1 MGHSLLARGAGT
13 AIFVAVWGLALLCS
27 DVRADTSEPA
37 LRLVSVTAPA
47 GSSDEAETARGLVPE
62 ATKDSYRI
70 SHISALPSVKRAD
83 IDELLSIAAK
93 RAEKAKEAALAFDLV
108 LAATLRRQ
116 AADDLIKTE
125 ALAIEPSVV
134 AKYSLEAGAASV
146 DAGEEDL
153 ALLYYRRALAI
164 DSEILPGPS
173 ISPRAKEVF
182 DTAQNQG
189 PERLDTPHSRIL
201 IKLCTALEVDGIV
214 WISVGR
220 DSGGMVVSEKLLLLN
235 ENLSEPET
243 LHHPPSGEG
252 LHEWSAREKKRL
264 ATVILTKLP
273 REPEPVP
280 KPWYKKWWIYAVAGG
295 VIAAGAVAGVVVADA
310 VQPKEVDVVVHH

>member
-1 MGHSLLARGAGT
+1 MLAT
-13 AIFVAVWGLALLCS
+13 CLGLVLLCS
-27 DVRADTSEPA
+27 TVRADTTEPA
-37 LRLVSVTAPA
+37 LRLVAVTAPA
-47 GSSDEAETARGLVPE
+47 GSGHEAETARGLIPE
-62 ATKDSYRI
+62 ATKDSYLI
-70 SHISALPSVKRAD
+70 SHISALPSVRKID
-83 IDELLSIAAK
+83 IAELLSIAAK
-93 RAEKAKEAALAFDLV
+93 RAEKGKEAALAFDLV
-108 LAATLRRQ
+108 LAATLRRK
-116 AADDLIKTE
+116 AADDLVKTE

-173 ISPRAKEVF
+173 ISPRAKEIF
-182 DTAQNQG
+182 DTAQSQG
-189 PERLDTPHSRIL
+189 PERLDTPHNRIL
-201 IKLCTALEVDGIV
+201 KKLCTALEVDGIV

-220 DSGGMVVSEKLLLLN
+220 DSGGIVVSEKLLLVN

-243 LHHPPSGEG
+243 LHHPPAGEALG
-252 LHEWSAREKKRL
+252 EWLAREQKRL
-264 ATVILTKLP
+264 DTVISLKLP

-280 KPWYKKWWIYAVAGG
+280 KPWYKKWWIYAAVGG
-295 VIAAGAVAGVVVADA
+295 VLAAGAVAGVVVADA